1 MSLLQVMLAECL
13 VVTGGSN
20 MTLASGRVAR
30 MAGIG
35 QASLALWLLS
45 FSRTFIVWPLSSRVA
60 QLLNVI
66 VSFPEGEIR
75 RCKTV

>member
-1 MSLLQVMLAECL
+1 MLAECL